1 MKAIIF
7 AAGLGTRLQPLT
19 NNCPKALVQL
29 NGKPLIWYAINKLI
43 DAGVSEIIVNIHH
56 YGEQILDY
64 FAGQHLPVPVFFSD
78 ERHILLDT
86 GGGLLKAKPYLEDSS
101 PIIAYNVDIISS
113 VILKEVIAFHQ
124 SQKSLA
130 TLVVRNRE
138 TSRYLHFDEQMQLTG
153 WKNHQTGEEK
163 ICRSNFDTLKP
174 YAFSGIQVL
183 SPEIFNLITETGK
196 FSIIDLYLRLAKNEQ
211 ITGFLDESD
220 FWIDLGKKGQ
230 IEEAEKQLM
239 KLG

>member
-64 FAGQHLPVPVFFSD
+64 FAGQHLAVPVFFSD

-86 GGGLLKAKPYLEDSS
+86 GGGLLKAKPYLENSS

-113 VILKEVIAFHQ
+113 VNLKEVIAFHQ

-163 ICRSNFDTLKP
+163 ICRSNFDTSKP